1 MAQTISNPN
10 CADCASHVTSVF
22 GSLPE
27 SELPI
32 LSAHK
37 VCRRYRKGASLY
49 FAEDTAA
56 GLYCV
61 HQGKVK
67 VVRMGSD
74 GREQIL
80 RLAKPGDALG
90 YRALL
95 GDGVHSTTAV
105 ALEEAHVCF
114 IPREMFFSLISSRPV
129 FSLRLFELLSNEL
142 EETERKVMEMA
153 QKPVR
158 ERLAEALLLLKSTYG
173 LKEDNRTLNV
183 KITREDLA
191 SIVGSATESV
201 IRNLTELKTEGVVGL
216 QGRAILVLDSPALM
230 KVANMEE

>member
-1 MAQTISNPN
+1 MVQNISNPN
-10 CADCASHVTSVF
+10 CADCASRVSSAF
-22 GSLPE
+22 ASLPE

-32 LSAHK
+32 LSTQK
-37 VCRRYRKGASLY
+37 ICRSYRKGTSLY
-49 FAEDTAA
+49 YANDRAA

-61 HQGKVK
+61 HDGKVK
-67 VVRMGSD
+67 VVRISSD

-95 GDGVHSTTAV
+95 GDGQHSTSAV
-105 ALEEAHVCF
+105 ALEDAHVCF
-114 IPREMFFSLISSRPV
+114 VPREMFFSLLSSRPV
-129 FSLRLFELLSNEL
+129 FSLRLFELLSTEL
-142 EETERKVMEMA
+142 EETERKVVEMA

-191 SIVGSATESV
+191 SIVGAATESV

-216 QGRAILVLDSPALM
+216 EGRSILLLDSSALM
-230 KVANMEE
+230 NVANVEE

>member
-1 MAQTISNPN
+1 MAQNISNPN
-10 CADCASHVTSVF
+10 CADCASRVSSAF
-22 GSLPE
+22 ASLPE

-32 LSAHK
+32 LSTQK
-37 VCRRYRKGASLY
+37 ICRWYRKGTSLY
-49 FAEDTAA
+49 YANDRAA

-61 HQGKVK
+61 HDGKVK
-67 VVRMGSD
+67 VVRISSD

-95 GDGVHSTTAV
+95 GDGMHSTSAV
-105 ALEEAHVCF
+105 ALEDAHVCF

-129 FSLRLFELLSNEL
+129 FSLRLFELLSTEL
-142 EETERKVMEMA
+142 EETERKVVEMA

-201 IRNLTELKTEGVVGL
+201 IRNLTELKAEGVVGL
-216 QGRAILVLDSPALM
+216 EGRSILVLDSPALM
-230 KVANMEE
+230 KVANVEE